1 VGKRKLFLFGV
12 PLLLVA
18 AAACGLSLTNGVK
31 APAEAETLAERRPR
45 HDVCGSRKA
54 YEQLKARVFAEAEG
68 IRGIGS
74 SSLDLLASFSS
85 VRMEQPLL
93 KSRDD
98 DLGITVCTGRL
109 VLLLPP
115 GAEQGVGGR
124 RYLHADVEYAAV
136 PAADG
141 SGLIYQVRGADSVI
155 YRLAAFNLRAAPA
168 RPDIMAAFMQ
178 RPREL
183 PPAASAAEAFPAP
196 PAIVSVA
203 LALPDAESAA
213 PEEARKRAA
222 APANKDRLKPAEQ
235 PRKPLKL
242 AKNEEPV
249 EAEKVSKRK
258 EPAEKPKVSSV
269 KSARDKKAE
278 STKGKRAEL
287 AAAEKKMAKK
297 KKDVKTEATKTAKTK
312 PAKKVV
318 LASSPKDQSE
328 AKAKKSPAAQKVAA
342 VNSKEKPATAKIA
355 KRATQ
360 AKPDKAPR
368 GEPKKELAQS
378 SPELIKPKP
387 RKAPAAVKTG
397 CAAARSKAERLLCSN
412 PDLAAKK
419 RAATNFHN
427 AALEHADT
435 ETRRILNSTRA
446 DFSAYLDRCGSAS
459 CMEEAYDQRLYE
471 IREILADAR

>member
-1 VGKRKLFLFGV
+1 VGKRKLFVLGV

-31 APAEAETLAERRPR
+31 APVKATTFAERRPQ
-45 HDVCGSRKA
+45 HDLCGSRKA

-124 RYLHADVEYAAV
+124 NYLHADVEYAAV

-168 RPDIMAAFMQ
+168 RPDIMAVFMQ
-178 RPREL
+178 GPREL

-196 PAIVSVA
+196 PAIVSAA

-213 PEEARKRAA
+213 PEEARKRA
-222 APANKDRLKPAEQ
+222 PAQADEDQPRPAEQ

-242 AKNEEPV
+242 AKNEKPA

-258 EPAEKPKVSSV
+258 EPAKKPKASPVR
-269 KSARDKKAE
+269 SARNKKAE

-287 AAAEKKMAKK
+287 AAAEKK
-297 KKDVKTEATKTAKTK
+297 KDVKTDAAKTAKAK

-318 LASSPKDQSE
+318 LASSTKDQSE
-328 AKAKKSPAAQKVAA
+328 AKAKKSPAARKVAA
-342 VNSKEKPATAKIA
+342 VNSKEKPATAKTA
-355 KRATQ
+355 KAATQ

-368 GEPKKELAQS
+368 GEPKKELAQIT
-378 SPELIKPKP
+378 PEQIKPKP
-387 RKAPAAVKTG
+387 HKVPAAVKTG

-435 ETRRILNSTRA
+435 ETRRVLNSTRA
-446 DFSAYLDRCGSAS
+446 DFSAYLERCGSAS